1 MNLTTLTQGV
11 AEAFAQA
18 SPGKSLH
25 YNTAQ
30 MCKSVGGLYVVYDF
44 AFAPGYANIFHNAH
58 GLIRLM
64 IDRKEGD
71 GSLDI
76 DESCPVEV
84 DALLYDYR
92 FRNAGIKFRKMSAK
106 NIEEAQKKIVAW
118 FTKNAPAMLA
128 VEFKG

>member
-1 MNLTTLTQGV
+1 MNLTTLTEGV
-11 AEAFAQA
+11 AEAFE
-18 SPGKSLH
+18 GTSLH
-25 YNTAQ
+25 YNTAR
-30 MCKSVGGLYVVYDF
+30 VGKNIGGTFVLYDF

-58 GLIRLM
+58 GLIRFM
-64 IDRKEGD
+64 IERKDGN

-128 VEFKG
+128 VEFKS